1 MTIRTFL
8 TALFALVTT
17 AHFAVAQEAIFE
29 PNQRLTLTIGGVPA
43 QEAALVSGIYTVST
57 NHTLNLPHIDE
68 VSIRGL
74 TRSQVQ
80 RKIESAYTTAQIY
93 TNPNIN
99 IIADQQGERI
109 VSVNGEVNRAGPVPY
124 RPGMTLFEAISAAG
138 NKTDF
143 GSFKRIKLIRKGKVT
158 QHDLSKIS
166 QNPGADVTLQPN
178 DKIIVPKSGGI
189 FNR

>member
-1 MTIRTFL
+1 MRII
-8 TALFALVTT
+8 TAFFALVVT
-17 AHFAVAQEAIFE
+17 ANLAVAQEATFE

-43 QEAALVSGIYTVST
+43 QEAQLVSGVYTVST
-57 NHTLNLPHIDE
+57 NFTLNLPHIPE
-68 VSIRGL
+68 VSVRGL
-74 TRSQVQ
+74 TRSQIQ
-80 RKIESAYTTAQIY
+80 KKIESEYKIAQIY

-99 IIADQQGERI
+99 ILSDESVSASRI

-143 GSFKRIKLIRKGKVT
+143 GSFKKIKLIRKGKVT

-166 QNPGADVTLQPN
+166 TNPGADVTLQPN

-189 FNR
+189 FSN

>member
-1 MTIRTFL
+1 M
-8 TALFALVTT
+8 ALCALVLS
-17 AHFAVAQEAIFE
+17 VSSVLSQEAKFE

-43 QEAALVSGIYTVST
+43 QEAQLVSGMYTVST
-57 NHTLNLPHIDE
+57 NHTLNLPHIPE

-80 RKIESAYTTAQIY
+80 RKIESAYKSAQIY
-93 TNPNIN
+93 TNPNVNILSDIN
-99 IIADQQGERI
+99 GGPERI
-109 VSVNGEVNRAGPVPY
+109 VSVNGEVNRAGPVPF

-143 GSFKRIKLIRKGKVT
+143 GSFKKIKLIRKGKVT

-166 QNPGADVTLQPN
+166 SNPKADVTLQPN
-178 DKIIVPKSGGI
+178 DKIIVPKGGGI
-189 FNR
+189 FPN